1 MLRLASSLTGLL
13 LMLQPSIPRLS
24 NHAQAIGAHT
34 FDQPALA
41 IVFDRPDLD
50 QLRKLSES
58 AGCSVGW
65 LVRRAVKF
73 WLESADAKGLKDG
86 R

>member
-1 MLRLASSLTGLL
+1 MRKKRK
-13 LMLQPSIPRLS
+13 PNPKK
-24 NHAQAIGAHT
+24 
-34 FDQPALA
+34 PAMA
-41 IVFDRPDLD
+41 IVFDRADRD

-65 LVRRAVKF
+65 LVRRAVRI
-73 WLESADAKGLKDG
+73 WLQSKDAKSLKDG

>member
-1 MLRLASSLTGLL
+1 MKRK
-13 LMLQPSIPRLS
+13 PNPEK
-24 NHAQAIGAHT
+24 
-34 FDQPALA
+34 PAMA
-41 IVFDRPDLD
+41 IVFERADRDRLG
-50 QLRKLSES
+50 KLAES
-58 AGCSVGW
+58 VDCSVGW